1 MALVVPNSSEV
12 IMLRYITNNDAPE
25 NISICLFSND
35 IMPDE
40 NSTEDTFTEVEDG
53 LGYKTG
59 GIALTPASWNIV
71 LGNPS
76 QAEHIEVAWIFA
88 GVVGN
93 VYGYYIIRNT
103 NRELMW
109 AERFTNGPFDIRVSG
124 DKIKV
129 TPRLTL
135 E

>member
-40 NSTEDTFTEVEDG
+40 NSTEDTFTEVIG
-53 LGYKTG
+53 NGYSSQNLMPG
-59 GIALTPASWNIV
+59 SWNFII
-71 LGNPS
+71 GTPS
-76 QAEHIEVAWIFA
+76 SAEHTEIIWNLSADT
-88 GVVGN
+88 GP
-93 VYGYYIIRNT
+93 VYGYYIIRAT
-103 NRELMW
+103 GGELMW
-109 AERFTNGPFDIRVSG
+109 AERFPKGPFVIDTNGDEIRV
-124 DKIKV
+124 KPI
-129 TPRLTL
+129 LTL